1 MCKFAYTSYEKILT
15 DLWSFLRGLEFN
27 NKEFLDYF
35 EILDDIIID
44 ICVHYQTNSRTHP
57 TRCLLF
63 NNVPYPNTD
72 Q

>member
-1 MCKFAYTSYEKILT
+1 MKYEKILT

-44 ICVHYQTNSRTHP
+44 MRPLSEKFDDTYNKMLNCSIMFLILSPISDSN
-57 TRCLLF
+57 
-63 NNVPYPNTD
+63 
-72 Q
+72 

>member
-1 MCKFAYTSYEKILT
+1 MKYEKILT

-44 ICVHYQTNSRTHP
+44 MRPLSEKFDDTYNKMLNCSIMFLILSPINDS
-57 TRCLLF
+57 
-63 NNVPYPNTD
+63 N
-72 Q
+72 